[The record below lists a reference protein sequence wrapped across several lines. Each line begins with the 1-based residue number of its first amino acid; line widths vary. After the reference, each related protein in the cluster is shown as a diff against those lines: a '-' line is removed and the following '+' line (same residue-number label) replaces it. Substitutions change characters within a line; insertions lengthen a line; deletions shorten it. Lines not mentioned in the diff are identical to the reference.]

1 MPTCALTTLTT
12 GLFDYAGLF
21 PPARLDMAKTSENY
35 ARARMGR
42 HAWMLGRIVCP
53 VSKLH
58 KLSEA
63 AAVLMPGTYAT
74 SGYREHADILEP
86 WSISAVVD
94 QPLEEALELIDAFD
108 EHHGAEE
115 HGLARV
121 DALELKAA
129 SPGMIDEA
137 IDLIPDDMTPFFEVP
152 ADADPRGFIAALAG
166 GEACA
171 KVRCGGVTAE
181 AFPTS
186 EQVADFL
193 LACRGAGVA
202 FKATAGLHH
211 PLRAE
216 RKLTYEPDSPCGTM
230 HGFVNLFMAAAF
242 VRTKDAPRDAVIDLL
257 EDRDPSHFAFADET
271 VSWRDHTLDTMD
283 LARTRETFAISIGS
297 CSVDEPVADLQQL
310 GWL

>member
-1 MPTCALTTLTT
+1 MPTRTLTNLTT

-21 PPARLDMAKTSENY
+21 PPATLDMQRTCEHY
-35 ARARMGR
+35 ARARMGT
-42 HAWMLGRIVCP
+42 HAAMLGRIVCP
-53 VSKLH
+53 ASTLH

-74 SGYREHADILEP
+74 SGYREHADILDP

-94 QPLEEALELIDAFD
+94 VDLEEALELIDAFD
-108 EHHGAEE
+108 EHHGEE
-115 HGLARV
+115 DHGLARV
-121 DALELKAA
+121 DSIELRAT
-129 SPGMIDEA
+129 SPAMIDDA

-152 ADADPRGFIAALAG
+152 SNTDPRGFIAALAG

-171 KVRCGGVTAE
+171 KIRCGGVTPD

-186 EQVADFL
+186 EAIADFL

-216 RKLTYEPDSPCGTM
+216 QKLTYEADSPTGMM
-230 HGFVNLFMAAAF
+230 HGFVNLFLAAAF
-242 VRTKDAPRDAVIDLL
+242 VRTRDASREMVIDLL
-257 EDRDPSHFAFADET
+257 EERDPGQFAFEEDTAR
-271 VSWRDHTLDTMD
+271 WRRHTLDALD

-297 CSVDEPVADLQQL
+297 CSFEEPVEDLQKL

>member
-1 MPTCALTTLTT
+1 MPTRALQTLVT
-12 GLFDYAGLF
+12 GLFDFAGLF
-21 PPARLDMAKTSENY
+21 PPAKLDMQATCEHY
-35 ARARMGR
+35 ARARMGS

-53 VSKLH
+53 AGKLH

-74 SGYREHADILEP
+74 SGYREHADILDP
-86 WSISAVVD
+86 WSISAVID
-94 QPLEEALELIDAFD
+94 RPLDEALELIDAFD
-108 EHHGAEE
+108 EHHGVED

-121 DALELKAA
+121 DSVELKAT
-129 SPGMIDEA
+129 SPGMIDAA

-152 ADADPRGFIAALAG
+152 TDADPRGFIAALAG

-171 KVRCGGVTAE
+171 KIRCGGVTPD
-181 AFPTS
+181 AFPPS

-193 LACRGAGVA
+193 LACRSAGVA

-216 RKLTYEPDSPCGTM
+216 QSLTYEDNAPRGTM

-242 VRTKDAPRDAVIDLL
+242 VRTREASRDLVLDLL
-257 EDRDPSHFAFADET
+257 EERDATEFSFTDDNAT
-271 VSWRDHTLDTMD
+271 WRDHVVETLD

-297 CSVDEPVADLQQL
+297 CSFDEPVADLQKL